1 METPTS
7 AREYELD
14 ADGVR
19 LTLMRGKSTLL
30 LDVNEALPQELKSD
44 LFHTHS
50 GFELFC
56 ADTGP
61 VLLFFEDT
69 LCTLEK
75 GQAAIVP
82 PGMYHH
88 AVFSDAGDKA
98 LAFNYMLL
106 CQHDSQ
112 SARLLQRLH
121 AGDQQQLL
129 RLDSHST
136 QLARLLAEA
145 LQLDQGSLCCLYM
158 LALLTRLSQS
168 CTPTDRITARPAD
181 NTAGRLYR
189 IDQAIFS
196 HHTGKLPLSTLAEE
210 MHLSVRQ
217 LSRIIRKHYGASYR
231 TKNKQLRMESAARRL
246 QQGEP
251 IALVAAAEGYHSLS
265 AFYAAFRSTF
275 GMTPSAYRRSKTT
288 DTP

>member
-1 METPTS
+1 MEMPTS

-14 ADGVR
+14 ADGIR
-19 LTLMRGKSTLL
+19 ITLMRGRSSLL
-30 LDVNEALPQELKSD
+30 LDVSESLPQELKSD

-56 ADTGP
+56 AGNGP

-75 GQAAIVP
+75 GQAAIIP
-82 PGMYHH
+82 PGKCHH
-88 AVFSDAGDKA
+88 AVFSDAGDEA

-112 SARLLQRLH
+112 TARLLQQLH
-121 AGDQQQLL
+121 TGQLQLL
-129 RLDSHST
+129 RLDEHSA
-136 QLARLLAEA
+136 LLSRLLAEA

-158 LALLTRLSQS
+158 LALLTRFAQS
-168 CTPTDRITARPAD
+168 CTPTDRTAARPSD

-189 IDQAIFS
+189 IDQAIYS
-196 HHTGKLPLSTLAEE
+196 HHTGKLPLSRLAQE

-217 LSRIIRKHYGASYR
+217 LSRIISKHYGTSYR
-231 TKNKQLRMESAARRL
+231 SKNKQLRMESAARRL

-265 AFYAAFRSTF
+265 AFYAAFRSTY
-275 GMTPSAYRRSKTT
+275 GMTPSAYQRSKTS

>member
-1 METPTS
+1 MDIPTT

-19 LTLMRGKSTLL
+19 ITMMRGRSALFTNVKE
-30 LDVNEALPQELKSD
+30 DLPQELKSD

-56 ADTGP
+56 AAEGP

-75 GQAAIVP
+75 GQAAIIP
-82 PGMYHH
+82 PDTFHH
-88 AVFSDAGDKA
+88 AVFSDPSDKLLA
-98 LAFNYMLL
+98 LNYMLHY
-106 CQHDSQ
+106 QHDSQ
-112 SARLLQRLH
+112 TARLLQHLH
-121 AGDQQQLL
+121 SEAQPLL
-129 RLDSHST
+129 RLDEHSA
-136 QLARLLAEA
+136 QLAHLLAEA
-145 LQLDQGSLCCLYM
+145 LQTDRGSLCCLYM
-158 LALLTRLSQS
+158 LALLTRFAQR
-168 CTPTDRITARPAD
+168 CTPVDRTAAHPSD

-196 HHTGKLPLSTLAEE
+196 HHTDKLPLSRLAQE

-217 LSRIIRKHYGASYR
+217 LSRIISKHYGASYR
-231 TKNKQLRMESAARRL
+231 SKNKQLRMESAARRL

-275 GMTPSAYRRSKTT
+275 GMTPAAYRRSKRT